1 MESAAALPAITG
13 PGLDSRVHGC
23 LMGGALGDTFGYSVQ
38 NDDGDAIR
46 ARFGSAGLL
55 DLSQS
60 QGPQHFSACTQLT
73 LYTVD
78 ALVEALE
85 WANDGVAADERAC
98 LWLAYLRWLA
108 TQQQPVPAHAPVP
121 APRRIDGQDVLH
133 HRRHPDPACLSS
145 LSTGEMGTVA
155 RPVDPAAD
163 GSGAVVRSAPF
174 GLIPHIDAEAIHR
187 LSTDAAALTHGHP
200 AAQQSAAVFSWL
212 IHELAIEAKGLREAA
227 ESARLRAGAAGAAE
241 SALTRGLDAAIEL
254 GAAGPLDAGEL
265 AVRLGS
271 GQDAVGALTAGLYA
285 VLATEA
291 ASTSA
296 VDHFLRAMRVAVNQ
310 DGDSSSAGSIAGNIL
325 GAFYGED
332 CLPQAWLA
340 LSETPGLIRTVAQS
354 LLRVTGSTN

>member
-1 MESAAALPAITG
+1 
-13 PGLDSRVHGC
+13 
-23 LMGGALGDTFGYSVQ
+23 MGGALGDTFGFPVQ
-38 NDDGDAIR
+38 ADDVEAIH

-60 QGPQHFSACTQLT
+60 QGPQHLSAGTQLT

-98 LWLAYLRWLA
+98 LWLAYLRWLG
-108 TQQQPVPAHAPVP
+108 TQRQPVPGHAPVP
-121 APRRIDGQDVLH
+121 APRWLDRQEVLH

-145 LSTGEMGTVA
+145 LSTGEMGTVL
-155 RPVDPAAD
+155 RPVNPAAD

-174 GLIPHIDAEAIHR
+174 GLVPHIPAEAVYR
-187 LSTDAAALTHGHP
+187 LSTDAAALTHSHP
-200 AAQQSAAVFSWL
+200 AALQSAAAFSWL
-212 IHELAIEAKGLREAA
+212 IHELAIEGKDLREAA
-227 ESARLRAGAAGAAE
+227 GSARIRAGAAGAPDTE
-241 SALTRGLDAAIEL
+241 LLRRLDTALEL
-254 GAAGPLDAGEL
+254 GSTGPGDAGEL
-265 AVRLGS
+265 TNRLRSGVPAV
-271 GQDAVGALTAGLYA
+271 DALSVGLYA
-285 VLATEA
+285 VLATEP

-310 DGDSSSAGSIAGNIL
+310 DGDSSSAASIAGNIL

-340 LSETPGLIRTVAQS
+340 LSEATGLIHTVAQS
-354 LLRVTGSTN
+354 LLTVTGSVS